1 MVQTVTSFA
10 LFGVRQINL
19 CHVLENLNK
28 LVAKYTEITTLSVTR
43 TFEQHTEKCFANAG
57 A

>member
-28 LVAKYTEITTLSVTR
+28 LVAKYAEITTLSVTR
-43 TFEQHTEKCFANAG
+43 TFEQHNEKCFANAG